1 MCGRYMITTPL
12 QAVADLF
19 DARLVAAGPEGP
31 RPNVSPTQSV
41 PVVTAGEEG
50 RRLVPM
56 RWGFLPHWYK
66 SPSDGPLLI
75 NARAETLAEK
85 PAFRVA
91 ARERRC
97 VIPADA
103 FYEWQGEKGAKSPFV
118 IRRRDGAMLALAGL
132 WQDWTGTDG
141 ALPTCAIVTCDAN
154 ATLAPI
160 HHRMPVVLAP
170 EDVALWLGEAGH
182 GAATLMR
189 PAPDDALVAQE
200 ADAPTRAIL
209 ARRGG

>member
-12 QAVADLF
+12 QAVAGLF
-19 DARLVAAGPEGP
+19 DARLEAAGPEGP

-41 PVVTAGEEG
+41 PVVTAGAEG
-50 RRLVPM
+50 RRLVAM

-75 NARAETLAEK
+75 NARAETLAAK

-103 FYEWQGEKGAKSPFV
+103 FYEWQGEKGAKTPFV
-118 IRRRDGAMLALAGL
+118 IRRRDSAMLALAGL
-132 WQDWTGTDG
+132 WQEWAGPDG

-189 PAPDDALVAQE
+189 PAPDDALVAEE